1 MGLGIQGKMA
11 DALDQWKQDSVAKHV
26 EAGGRRG
33 SGSETEEHLAGL
45 NDTNVRGIVGDVL
58 RLRF

>member
-1 MGLGIQGKMA
+1 MA